1 MSALLEQLG
10 SELGGSAL
18 TRHDP
23 IDLDGVAI
31 AATLSPGDGE
41 SLSRAVT
48 AISRAGLAA
57 VPRGGGRHLALGNP
71 PERAD
76 LFLSTTALS
85 EIQAFEPAEG
95 VCRAEAGTR
104 LAQLREVVLA
114 EGWELPLDGDDSAT
128 LGGALAAGSVGPRS
142 HGFGPARDAV
152 LGLDVVLGSGERTRC
167 GGRVMKN
174 VTGYDMAK
182 LYTGSLGSLGVIESA
197 WLRLRPRPE
206 TTRVIERRFDSLE
219 AGCDQALL
227 AARRPTVRACALLS
241 GSRLVV
247 EMAGDAAGVAADA
260 AAIGGEPRDVRA
272 LEELSALQWGG
283 AKGELRFRIA
293 ALPSELRAVLT
304 PLLREDLRVLAYPG
318 LGLVY
323 VCGTEANAEPLLAAV
338 HAAASAASGPLRCEA
353 APVKWKRRGDVF
365 GASADELRL
374 YAALKQLFDPQAA
387 LSPGRLFGTA

>member
-1 MSALLEQLG
+1 
-10 SELGGSAL
+10 
-18 TRHDP
+18 
-23 IDLDGVAI
+23 
-31 AATLSPGDGE
+31 
-41 SLSRAVT
+41 
-48 AISRAGLAA
+48 
-57 VPRGGGRHLALGNP
+57 
-71 PERAD
+71 
-76 LFLSTTALS
+76 
-85 EIQAFEPAEG
+85 
-95 VCRAEAGTR
+95 
-104 LAQLREVVLA
+104 
-114 EGWELPLDGDDSAT
+114 
-128 LGGALAAGSVGPRS
+128 
-142 HGFGPARDAV
+142 
-152 LGLDVVLGSGERTRC
+152 
-167 GGRVMKN
+167 MKN

-206 TTRVIERRFDSLE
+206 TTRVLERRLDSLE
-219 AGCDQALL
+219 AGCDQGLL
-227 AARRPTVRACALLS
+227 AARRPTVLACALLS

-260 AAIGGEPRDVRA
+260 AAIGGELGDVRA

-374 YAALKQLFDPQAA
+374 YAALKQRFDPQAA
-387 LSPGRLFGTA
+387 LSPGRLFGSA